1 MHGGANR
8 YLKSLAREPARRS
21 IHLSSLLACLASS
34 AVRPKSSIIEN
45 PAILYQIHIQRTLGV
60 PELLSGSAPRSS
72 CATDPPRRDP
82 DALEP
87 AQGDSGVKRQ

>member
-45 PAILYQIHIQRTLGV
+45 PLYQIHIQRTLV
-60 PELLSGSAPRSS
+60 FRSS
-72 CATDPPRRDP
+72 CVRIGRGPRALPVHRDARPRRTG
-82 DALEP
+82 AGAGSVE
-87 AQGDSGVKRQ
+87 